1 MQIFSFFAE
10 CDEAEQNISII
21 LNGIE
26 SELKFCIN
34 KEENKVSET
43 KMGKENSIM

>member
-1 MQIFSFFAE
+1 VLNAYDGPE

-26 SELKFCIN
+26 SELKFIIN
-34 KEENKVSET
+34 ARDVKNRRVAIPY
-43 KMGKENSIM
+43 GFFLP